1 MLGFE
6 DSSELPG
13 SLLPQLFPFCGY
25 SSQYFHL
32 TRLFYYQ
39 IASPLY
45 EKGTFFIWLCIQRAK
60 NSFWHIVGD
69 WIIFEEERENQER
82 KVKNEEI
89 FVRQANECYQSM
101 LSA

>member
-45 EKGTFFIWLCIQRAK
+45 EKGTFFIWLCIQRA
-60 NSFWHIVGD
+60 IVGD